1 MASDWDDF
9 DPIPIDAFPYPA
21 SYYKERLGWCV
32 VDRCD
37 ASATGEVKGLLVC
50 DEHKSDAEGGE
61 MTVIELID
69 GVPYIYS
76 QGEVI

>member
-1 MASDWDDF
+1 VVGRWKVNTRRLRA
-9 DPIPIDAFPYPA
+9 
-21 SYYKERLGWCV
+21 YYKERLGWCV

-50 DEHKSDAEGGE
+50 DEHKSDAEGGG

>member
-1 MASDWDDF
+1 MSTPHLPEWDS
-9 DPIPIDAFPYPA
+9 PGPKY
-21 SYYKERLGWCV
+21 ELRQ
-32 VDRCD
+32 
-37 ASATGEVKGLLVC
+37 ATRR
-50 DEHKSDAEGGE
+50 GE